1 MASTAM
7 PMAEAPFGGGQG
19 GGDASAMTATATG
32 RHTCGTIVDG
42 RGTGALPLPDRSA
55 ATEIDAV
62 L

>member
-1 MASTAM
+1 
-7 PMAEAPFGGGQG
+7 MAEAPFGGGQG